1 MLYVLLAITLIAVVV
16 ALLMVRK
23 AEEASRSIRYLR
35 AVVDHQRDYMFLVN
49 GAFEVRETNFYA
61 GKQPA
66 ADEPNVLGN
75 VLHCKNAHD
84 AGRCGEHE
92 ACHSCPLRFVI
103 SKSFERRDGFR
114 DLEACM
120 ELNGDDGR
128 TVDVDVQVDGHY
140 VCLDSQDHMVVN
152 VKDVTEQVG
161 QGSPKVLF
169 VSENVRLFDKVRT
182 ALQGQFR
189 VLSADNQHQ
198 ALHRLLLATDY
209 RFRAVLTDEA
219 FFDQH
224 EVITKM
230 LIKNTQMPV
239 FVFTSNKDREA
250 DGQVRFLKSDIN
262 DQELLVALLH
272 SAVA

>member
-198 ALHRLLLATDY
+198 ALPRLLLATDY

>member
-23 AEEASRSIRYLR
+23 AQEASRSIRYLR

-49 GAFEVRETNFYA
+49 GEFEVRETNFYA

-103 SKSFERRDGFR
+103 SKSFARRDGFR

>member
-1 MLYVLLAITLIAVVV
+1 
-16 ALLMVRK
+16 MVRK
-23 AEEASRSIRYLR
+23 AQEASRSIRYLR

-49 GAFEVRETNFYA
+49 GEFEVRETNFYA

-103 SKSFERRDGFR
+103 SKSFARRDGFR

>member
-103 SKSFERRDGFR
+103 SKSFARRDGFR

-169 VSENVRLFDKVRT
+169 VSENVRLFDKVRN

>member
-49 GAFEVRETNFYA
+49 GEFEVRETNFYA

-103 SKSFERRDGFR
+103 SKSFARRDGFR

>member
-23 AEEASRSIRYLR
+23 AQEASRSIRYLR

-103 SKSFERRDGFR
+103 SKSFARRDGFR

-169 VSENVRLFDKVRT
+169 VSENVRLFDKVRN